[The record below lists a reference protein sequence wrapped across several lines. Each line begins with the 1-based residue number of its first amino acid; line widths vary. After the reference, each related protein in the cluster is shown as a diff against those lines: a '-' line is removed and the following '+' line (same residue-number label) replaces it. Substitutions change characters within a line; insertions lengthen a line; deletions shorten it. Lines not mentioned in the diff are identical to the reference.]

1 MRLFEVFPFL
11 SFLTLVFM
19 ILIKVVVLKNKGVK
33 TSTKS
38 PKKPSQKYLLY
49 PVFIVAILSITFE
62 LLKPVLQISFS
73 ILPRWITNSLLQSIF
88 LPFIGVILLCLS
100 LIIMGFTL
108 ANFKN
113 SLRFGMN
120 KNNLGK
126 LITTGIFSY
135 SRNPFFLALDIYFIG
150 ISIIYIN
157 LYFIVISLLTVV
169 SIHLFIQKEEQFL
182 MKNYGKEY
190 KDYKQKVRRYF

>member
-11 SFLTLVFM
+11 SFLALVFM
-19 ILIKVVVLKNKGVK
+19 ILIKMIVLKTKGVK
-33 TSTKS
+33 TSVKS
-38 PKKPSQKYLLY
+38 SKQPFKKYLLY

-62 LLKPVLQISFS
+62 LLKPALQISLA
-73 ILPRWITNSLLQSIF
+73 ILPPSITNSLLQKIY
-88 LPFIGVILLCLS
+88 LQLTGATLLCFS

-108 ANFKN
+108 VNFKN
-113 SLRFGMN
+113 SLRFGMS

-126 LITTGIFSY
+126 LISTGIFSY

-150 ISIIYIN
+150 ISFIYIN
-157 LYFIVISLLTVV
+157 LYFIVISLLTIV
-169 SIHLFIQKEEQFL
+169 SIHLFIQKEELFL
-182 MKNYGKEY
+182 MGNYGDEY

>member
-11 SFLTLVFM
+11 SFLALVFM

-33 TSTKS
+33 TSAKS
-38 PKKPSQKYLLY
+38 SKQANQKYLLY
-49 PVFIVAILSITFE
+49 PAFIVFILSITFE
-62 LLKPVLQISFS
+62 LLKPAFQISLR
-73 ILPRWITNSLLQSIF
+73 ILPHSITNFLFQSIF
-88 LPFIGVILLCLS
+88 LQFIGVILLCFS

-108 ANFKN
+108 VNFKN
-113 SLRFGMN
+113 SLRFGIS
-120 KNNLGK
+120 KTNLGK
-126 LITTGIFSY
+126 LITTGIFSC

-150 ISIIYIN
+150 ISFIYIN
-157 LYFIVISLLTVV
+157 LFFIVISLLTAV